1 MVLFINFPAHIHLS
15 KTVVQKEKYATLL
28 KPVWFFSYKAPY
40 LPNIGPMLFK
50 QQYISSISY
59 QLNSL
64 IFSPFFKFFSIKFPI
79 IVTSRSSD
87 VYVFPPYALTLSTNS
102 PLGSLLVCSL
112 VMHKLIRDA
121 YALMSPL
128 AVSTFPEVSF
138 FMRPP
143 SLFNH
148 HFLVLLHFLNPTSL
162 LLL

>member
-1 MVLFINFPAHIHLS
+1 MVLFINFPAHIHPS
-15 KTVVQKEKYATLL
+15 KTVKQKEKYATLL
-28 KPVWFFSYKAPY
+28 KSVWLFSHKAPY

-128 AVSTFPEVSF
+128 AVSTSPEVSSL
-138 FMRPP
+138 MRPP
-143 SLFNH
+143 SLSKRH
-148 HFLVLLHFLNPTSL
+148 LLALLHFLSPASL

>member
-1 MVLFINFPAHIHLS
+1 MVLFINFPAHIHPS
-15 KTVVQKEKYATLL
+15 KTVKHKEKYATLL
-28 KPVWFFSYKAPY
+28 KSVWLFSHKAPY

-64 IFSPFFKFFSIKFPI
+64 IFNLLFKFFSIKFPI
-79 IVTSRSSD
+79 IVTSRSLD

-102 PLGSLLVCSL
+102 PLGPLPMCSL
-112 VMHKLIRDA
+112 VMHQLIRVT

-128 AVSTFPEVSF
+128 AMSTSSEVSF

-143 SLFNH
+143 SFSNH